1 MLITFH
7 CFKLFNHS
15 NVMND
20 VQDTKSNQN
29 KDEDSHMQNS
39 NRSVD
44 MAIKTMALVICPPVG
59 ALPQANHLGLRQ

>member
-29 KDEDSHMQNS
+29 KDEDSHIQTVMIMMSMMMTRENM
-39 NRSVD
+39 R
-44 MAIKTMALVICPPVG
+44 IVIGWVIG
-59 ALPQANHLGLRQ
+59 FDVYEVIIQ